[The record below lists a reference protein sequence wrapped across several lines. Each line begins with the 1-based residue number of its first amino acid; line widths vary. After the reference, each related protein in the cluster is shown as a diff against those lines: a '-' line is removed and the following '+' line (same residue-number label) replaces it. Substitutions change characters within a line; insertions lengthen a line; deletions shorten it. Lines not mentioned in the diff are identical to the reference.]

1 MDQQDCSKGPKKAIR
16 TILSKF
22 TRNDGHQSEEKN
34 LLQKNVEKIDFKI
47 KQLHKRRDEDV
58 EQVEREFKRSR
69 TSLLDDYFFKRG
81 SLEDE
86 KFDLKAQNTKLKT
99 LMKSI
104 PDEEE
109 SALLELEQ
117 KQKSET
123 NKEKKKL
130 IKKRDEKLKKIAD
143 KKIRCKAEFEPAIKD
158 IQLRISKSK
167 INSRENEKYAKY
179 EKKMKSLDEEANHAT
194 EKVEKKLNELK
205 KKHEEARKK
214 KMEKFLKDSK
224 DIADDLLQ
232 CEKEIDRKKNEIEDL
247 KKKKEKKVTDLE
259 QKKNKKITKYE
270 RACYKT
276 IQDLQSKKEELE
288 EDLRRGQFYQL
299 NKGLFLF

>member
-16 TILSKF
+16 TILSKL

-47 KQLHKRRDEDV
+47 KQLHKRLDEDV

-69 TSLLDDYFFKRG
+69 TSILDGYFFKRR

-86 KFDLKAQNTKLKT
+86 KFDMEMQNTKLKT
-99 LMKSI
+99 LKKSI

-143 KKIRCKAEFEPAIKD
+143 KKIRCKAEFERAIKG

-167 INSRENEKYAKY
+167 INLRENEKYAKY

-232 CEKEIDRKKNEIEDL
+232 CEKEIDRKKNKIEDL

-270 RACYKT
+270 RECLRN